1 MATVNQNNFNNILNN
16 TKIAIDIP
24 IVVSGGIDGA
34 YACLA
39 NQIAWGS
46 STFYNKTIESTE
58 DLLNEIEGKIKSAA
72 TPDDEVIGGI
82 ITDYLKANDITTE
95 ITYTS
100 SEANTNKIITGIEIE
115 ATETGNDYQI
125 KYTYYTPSTA
135 DYWGVYEAP
144 TVAPNE
150 PVTQE

>member
-1 MATVNQNNFNNILNN
+1 MASVTQDKFSNILNN

-24 IVVSGGIDGA
+24 IVVSGGMDGA

-46 STFYNKTIESTE
+46 STFYDKTIGSTQ
-58 DLLNEIEGKIKSAA
+58 DLLTAIEGKITNAA
-72 TPDDEVIGGI
+72 TPDDEVIGDI
-82 ITDYLKANDITTE
+82 ITNYLEENDITTE

-100 SEANTNKIITGIEIE
+100 SEANTNKIITGIDIK
-115 ATETGNDYQI
+115 ASATGNDYEI
-125 KYTYYTPSTA
+125 NYTYYTPSTA

-144 TVAPNE
+144 TTTPAE
-150 PVTQE
+150 PV